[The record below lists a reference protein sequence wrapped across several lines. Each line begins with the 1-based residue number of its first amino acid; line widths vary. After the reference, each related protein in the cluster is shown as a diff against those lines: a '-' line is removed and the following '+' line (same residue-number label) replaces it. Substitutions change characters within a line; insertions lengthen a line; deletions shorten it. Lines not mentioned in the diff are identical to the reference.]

1 MALTSVNNHTA
12 TQGSMGG
19 PGFSLSTIDEDIV
32 EATDVGTPGRKRKL
46 SGPIPTPTKN
56 AATRQKITRACD
68 SCKVKKTRCTGTLP
82 CTRCTRLTLPCE
94 YNAAYSRG
102 LPPAPLPG
110 GSPSSIGGQVKK
122 RRVSNAGR
130 VSSSSR
136 SRGSTGNPHS
146 HPNTDLDLNMNLNQP
161 AGGSG
166 AISGGTNY
174 RGAAAGLR
182 HGHTAV
188 ASLRNS
194 PEPGSTDFEG
204 NYLGPASGISF
215 INRVWSRLHHDEHT
229 RIPDELQNESSK
241 NTAVFMFGDKPYTY
255 PDNSDFALP
264 PIQTV
269 MEMVAIYFDFSMV
282 TYRFLHRSNVEGWVK
297 LIYENNISISN
308 LPVGNMVAR
317 TAIVLMICAVST
329 LHQDPESEAVAD
341 AHSKSEHWFTAS
353 KYLSSLESGPPR
365 LETIQVRL
373 IQCLYLLSS
382 SRANECWYLFGTAL
396 QVVTALGLHRK
407 WPPKMPKKSCSSL
420 ELELRKRIFWSVYT
434 LDKYLSIMFGRPR
447 LLHDEDIDQ
456 ELPDEINDEDLLE
469 EDPMRRTGTT
479 DSMMIASVLHYRLG
493 RILGEISR
501 QLYSINPLSR
511 DSPLDT
517 AVRLTS
523 ELERWKESVPPLFN
537 SVQPTSL
544 IPPLCRQ
551 SQVLQLAY
559 SHAMIHVTRSFLLSD
574 FTDLS
579 RRPRDAHSMVSTYV
593 QKCIQAAENTITLI
607 DSLAQR
613 SGFIQSLWFTHY
625 VGFCAILVVYIYII
639 QQHRQSTAPSPSV
652 GSPADINQMQYLL
665 ALAEK
670 CQQHLAKATRKN
682 CPSRRYSIILEELR
696 REVHRQMGSDDQSG
710 SLAPTPTPGVS
721 NPLPHAQALSS
732 GATTGVD
739 DRDPVQ
745 FDARSL
751 DFASMPAML
760 QPPGLGNN
768 SVEDAGLLENLEGSV
783 WWAQL
788 DSWALSNF
796 PSDPSGFNF

>member
-1 MALTSVNNHTA
+1 MALTSVNLA
-12 TQGSMGG
+12 TQGSE
-19 PGFSLSTIDEDIV
+19 PGLTREDI
-32 EATDVGTPGRKRKL
+32 EAADARSPGRKRKS
-46 SGPIPTPTKN
+46 SGPIPASTQKN
-56 AATRQKITRACD
+56 AVTRQKITRACD

-82 CTRCTRLTLPCE
+82 CTRCTRLSLACE

-102 LPPAPLPG
+102 LPPDPLPG
-110 GSPSSIGGQVKK
+110 SPSTPGDEV
-122 RRVSNAGR
+122 RLRVSDAGHL
-130 VSSSSR
+130 SSGSR
-136 SRGSTGNPHS
+136 SRGNTGN
-146 HPNTDLDLNMNLNQP
+146 LNSNSNPSSDISSSSNLP
-161 AGGSG
+161 VSGSNVL
-166 AISGGTNY
+166 SSTY
-174 RGAAAGLR
+174 PDTAGLQR
-182 HGHTAV
+182 HAAV
-188 ASLRNS
+188 VSLRNS

-215 INRVWSRLHHDEHT
+215 INRVWSRLHHDERT

-255 PDNSDFALP
+255 PENSDFALP
-264 PIQTV
+264 PIERA
-269 MEMVAIYFDFSMV
+269 MELVAIYFDFSMV
-282 TYRFLHRSNVEGWVK
+282 TYRFLHRLNVEGWVK
-297 LIYENNISISN
+297 QIYKNNISISN

-317 TAIVLMICAVST
+317 TAIVLMICAVGT
-329 LHQDPESEAVAD
+329 LHQDLESEAVAE
-341 AHSKSEHWFTAS
+341 AHSQSEHWFTAS

-382 SRANECWYLFGTAL
+382 SRANECWYSFGTAL

-407 WPPKMPKKSCSSL
+407 WPAKMPKNGCSSL

-456 ELPDEINDEDLLE
+456 ELPNEINDEDLLE
-469 EDPMRRTGTT
+469 EDPVRRTGVT

-579 RRPRDAHSMVSTYV
+579 RRPRDSHSVVSTYV
-593 QKCIQAAENTITLI
+593 QKCIQAAENTMSLV

-613 SGFIQSLWFTHY
+613 SLFIQHLWFTHY

-652 GSPADINQMQYLL
+652 GSPADMDRMQYLL
-665 ALAEK
+665 ALAET
-670 CQQHLAKATRKN
+670 CQQHLAEATRKN

-696 REVHRQMGSDDQSG
+696 REVHRQMGSDDLS
-710 SLAPTPTPGVS
+710 SLAPTPLVSKSTPGPQV
-721 NPLPHAQALSS
+721 LSS
-732 GATTGVD
+732 GATNGVD
-739 DRDPVQ
+739 HPLQ

-760 QPPGLGNN
+760 QPPEIGINP
-768 SVEDAGLLENLEGSV
+768 VEDAGLLENLEGSI

-788 DSWALSNF
+788 DSWALSSF
-796 PSDPSGFNF
+796 PNEPSGFNF